1 MPTPVNPV
9 VVPAPPSSATLRSD
23 MRSILLYIQGARI
36 VSTKREVAIS
46 RLKYWL
52 VGRMWFG
59 FFVAVAI
66 VAATK
71 IIEAAGW
78 DRGHGPLIS
87 AFVLVLLASRSGAIV
102 SIGRRMSDDNLGIG
116 PSEDSIFTIA
126 SLGSGKNGLRLALLS
141 ANAFGLV
148 VVAIFAS
155 GLPSVLGL
163 NGGIAPVFR
172 DAALNAERAKAEA
185 DANTADALRE
195 RNAFVTA
202 YCSAHPGAVPAVD
215 AGAPTTGTK
224 PGETPKN
231 GGGASAKAGVADR
244 RPDADPPTGRA
255 ADGAGS
261 ASGPP
266 LAKAGRDAGPGKP
279 GKPGLPTGGQGA
291 PAAGTPS
298 DPSVKTAVRVPDC
311 SADALRALAAAVE
324 VIDGMAKAS
333 AADLKTAA
341 TLPPTGGSASDL
353 WFVHMTSAM
362 GLQSVPDFFKLLV
375 WAFVAGFFEQI
386 VPDMLDGLAA
396 RAKKK

>member
-1 MPTPVNPV
+1 
-9 VVPAPPSSATLRSD
+9 
-23 MRSILLYIQGARI
+23 
-36 VSTKREVAIS
+36 
-46 RLKYWL
+46 
-52 VGRMWFG
+52 MWFG

-148 VVAIFAS
+148 VFAIFAS

-185 DANTADALRE
+185 DANTAGALRE

-202 YCSAHPGAVPAVD
+202 YCSAHPGAVPPLD
-215 AGAPTTGTK
+215 AGAATTGTT
-224 PGETPKN
+224 PGESPKG
-231 GGGASAKAGVADR
+231 GGGASAKAGAADR
-244 RPDADPPTGRA
+244 RPNAEPPTGRA

-266 LAKAGRDAGPGKP
+266 LAKAERDAVPGKP
-279 GKPGLPTGGQGA
+279 GKAGLPTGGQGA

-298 DPSVKTAVRVPDC
+298 DPSVKTAARVPDC

-333 AADLKTAA
+333 AADLQTAA
-341 TLPPTGGSASDL
+341 ALSPTGGSASDL